1 MKQALFIAVLMISQ
15 AGVSFS
21 KENGTQSV
29 SGLMDQVKR
38 YCSEEGSSRSA
49 QCLGAYFTYRC
60 TVNFIGSDPL
70 YLDDCISATSDL
82 VDLLDLTQMP
92 DDGRDQSALQLRQ
105 VAFSRK
111 LVHAFLTP
119 ASEFKR
125 TMDQLEQSFND
136 SYESNRPH
144 SLWMQILNESKWD
157 RESALEKMVTWF
169 QDFSAPFYLWL
180 LEIESKKTKNQ
191 WKRETLTSNAESLY
205 SFHNLLVKNRIL
217 QNRNPM
223 FQLYPEVKGVK
234 HLSPLA
240 HHFYTP
246 AYLSLKLN
254 RMGYS
259 KEVAFYAAFLF
270 NTTYEFIK
278 LDRKMG
284 THRWPMR
291 DPLSFDRIKH
301 ALQVEKIYT
310 GYAGAL
316 YGVGMSD
323 KALNFQYFSKRLA
336 SDPSGFVSTVH
347 HSGF

>member
-15 AGVSFS
+15 VGVSFS
-21 KENGTQSV
+21 KESGTQSV
-29 SGLMDQVKR
+29 SGWMDQVKR
-38 YCSEEGSSRSA
+38 YCSQEGNARSS
-49 QCLGAYFTYRC
+49 QCLSAYFAYRC

-70 YLDDCISATSDL
+70 FLDDCMRATSDL
-82 VDLLDLTQMP
+82 VDQLDLTQMP
-92 DDGRDQSALQLRQ
+92 DDGQDSNALQLRQ
-105 VAFSRK
+105 VAFSKK
-111 LVHAFLTP
+111 LVRAFLTP
-119 ASEFKR
+119 ASDFKK
-125 TMDQLEQSFND
+125 TMDHLEQSFHD
-136 SYESNRPH
+136 SYEVNQPH
-144 SLWMQILNESKWD
+144 SLWMQILSESQWN

-180 LEIESKKTKNQ
+180 LEMESKKTKNS
-191 WKRETLTSNAESLY
+191 WKRETLTRNAESLV

-217 QNRNPM
+217 QNRNPL
-223 FQLYPEVKGVK
+223 FQIYPDVKGVK

-270 NTTYEFIK
+270 NSSYEFIK

-291 DPLSFDRIKH
+291 DPLPFNPVKH
-301 ALQVEKIYT
+301 SLQVQKIYT
-310 GYAGAL
+310 GYVGAL
-316 YGVGMSD
+316 YGIGMSD
-323 KALNFQYFSKRLA
+323 KALNFQYFSKRL
-336 SDPSGFVSTVH
+336 SVDPSGFVSTVH